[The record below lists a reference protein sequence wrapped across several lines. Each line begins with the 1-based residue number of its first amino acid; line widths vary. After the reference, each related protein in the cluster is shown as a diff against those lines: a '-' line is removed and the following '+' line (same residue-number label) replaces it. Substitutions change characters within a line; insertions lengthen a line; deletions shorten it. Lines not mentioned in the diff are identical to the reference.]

1 MYELKSQRNDEEI
14 TTIYAVEVLG
24 EDLINS
30 FTNWLTTRG
39 EKETKHKIMGF
50 FTSIDR

>member
-14 TTIYAVEVLG
+14 TTIYAVEVLV

-30 FTNWLTTRG
+30 FTNWVTN
-39 EKETKHKIMGF
+39 KKIQHKIVPSSF
-50 FTSIDR
+50 FH